1 MYNLP
6 YFKTNDATEI
16 IEFMQ
21 QHSFAMITGINAENK
36 PVATQLP
43 FLIKERNGDIF
54 LQAHVMRNTHH
65 HQAFEHNAQVL
76 VVFTSPH
83 CYVSASW
90 YENKQQASTWNY
102 MAVHASGTVQFLG
115 EEALYNMLQ
124 ELTTQ
129 YENNEASPASFEHL
143 PKEYVERLSKAI
155 VAFEVKVTALEHVF
169 KLSQNK
175 DSISYSNIIQ
185 QLYKGNA
192 SEQFIAHQM
201 MKRKQSLF
209 S

>member
-16 IEFMQ
+16 IMFMQ
-21 QHSFAMITGINAENK
+21 QHSFAMVTGIDAENK

-54 LQAHVMRNTHH
+54 LQAHIMRNTNHH
-65 HQAFEHNAQVL
+65 KAFEHNANVL

-102 MAVHASGTVQFLG
+102 MAVHANGTLQFLDD
-115 EEALYNMLQ
+115 EALYNMLQ
-124 ELTTQ
+124 ELTNH
-129 YENNEASPASFEHL
+129 YESKEQSPAAFENL
-143 PKEYVERLSKAI
+143 PKDYVERLSKAI
-155 VAFEVKVTALEHVF
+155 VAFEIKVSSLEHVF

-175 DSISYSNIIQ
+175 DAVSYNNIIQ
-185 QLYKGNA
+185 QLNNGNA
-192 SEQFIAHQM
+192 SEQFIANEM
-201 MKRKQSLF
+201 IKTKSNLSL
-209 S
+209 

>member
-54 LQAHVMRNTHH
+54 LQAHVMRNANH
-65 HQAFEHNAQVL
+65 HQAFINNANVL
-76 VVFTSPH
+76 VIFTSPH

-102 MAVHASGTVQFLG
+102 MAVHASVTVQFLG

-124 ELTTQ
+124 ELTAQ

-175 DSISYSNIIQ
+175 DAVSFANIIQ
-185 QLYKGNA
+185 QLNKGNA
-192 SEQFIAHQM
+192 SEQFIAHEMQ
-201 MKRKQSLF
+201 RFLSNY
-209 S
+209 